1 MKIQFKPPFFG
12 EDASSPVLTNR
23 EPTDLKCQE
32 SLNIQKA
39 FLQYRHSSYLWRG
52 WYIFCTIFNTT

>member
-1 MKIQFKPPFFG
+1 M
-12 EDASSPVLTNR
+12 TNL

-32 SLNIQKA
+32 SLNIRKA
-39 FLQYRHSSYLWRG
+39 FLQYRHSSYLWMG